1 MGYCSVMPCH
11 TPLSKHQ
18 SYPLVM
24 KYGSLN
30 TRTHY
35 IYIYIHIRYHIFMF
49 FPAIRASIS
58 HRMLLVINSQNLT
71 SQSSHIP
78 LNHFLKEYPIQSL
91 WQNNAL
97 WHHHQ
102 GAGTPGLPT
111 GGSGKGGW
119 RLWLWWWPWKLW
131 PAEVWHDGGHSP
143 CQEVYAVSWSLLFFW
158 WLIWTTYFSF
168 LLGMVFCTSKIGISL
183 AGGLAYEWCCHPHIY
198 VGRRSTYTSYVLDGL
213 KRPSRRTLSIEY
225 CCQ

>member
-1 MGYCSVMPCH
+1 MRLCNLLVGVGISEHLTTGYYNWLLNVIAIPAIPVNIPCTYSNNNINFLLMGYCSVMPCH

-30 TRTHY
+30 TRTHTHT
-35 IYIYIHIRYHIFMF
+35 IYIYIRYHIFMF

-111 GGSGKGGW
+111 GGSGKGG
-119 RLWLWWWPWKLW
+119 
-131 PAEVWHDGGHSP
+131 
-143 CQEVYAVSWSLLFFW
+143 
-158 WLIWTTYFSF
+158 
-168 LLGMVFCTSKIGISL
+168 
-183 AGGLAYEWCCHPHIY
+183 
-198 VGRRSTYTSYVLDGL
+198 
-213 KRPSRRTLSIEY
+213 
-225 CCQ
+225 